1 MRLFIGTGTQG
12 FRPEG
17 YTTVD
22 ISPEHHPDIVADASD
37 LSMLASGSADE
48 LYASHVLEHF
58 PFPRALLVLA
68 EWARVIRLGGT
79 IRIAVPDMEIY
90 AHFLLNGHN
99 PFVAMTDIYGA
110 HWPHWGED
118 EPQAHHFGY
127 TRRMLTQ
134 ILAVMGFKDFDF
146 WRSHL
151 PEAANTWTHG
161 ENQERVGVSLNLSG
175 IKNSGP
181 LLDITTLCQRLR
193 NQKTT
198 ESFMVTVRQSLI
210 GQEQLTGLDEIDA
223 VLFQK
228 LNFKYLEAQHL
239 AEFYETKYKELLARP
254 PGDAGFTERG
264 GSSARNSET
273 PATAWHNRFRRWL
286 TFGRSRRT

>member
-1 MRLFIGTGTQG
+1 MRLFIGTGTQR
-12 FRPEG
+12 FHPEG

-58 PFPRALLVLA
+58 SFPRALLVLA
-68 EWARVIRLGGT
+68 EWARVIRLGG
-79 IRIAVPDMEIY
+79 IIKIAVPDMEIY

-127 TRRMLTQ
+127 TRRMLAQ

-146 WRSHL
+146 WRSQM
-151 PEAANTWTHG
+151 PEAANTWAHG
-161 ENQERVGVSLNLSG
+161 ENQERLGISLNLSG
-175 IKNSGP
+175 IKNSEP
-181 LLDITTLCQRLR
+181 LLDITALCQRLR
-193 NQKTT
+193 DQKTP

-210 GQEQLTGLDEIDA
+210 GREQLAGLDEIDA

-239 AEFYETKYKELLARP
+239 AEFYETKYNELLARSA
-254 PGDAGFTERG
+254 GDEGSTERRDSA
-264 GSSARNSET
+264 GSSET
-273 PATAWHNRFRRWL
+273 LATAWQNRFRRWL
-286 TFGRSRRT
+286 AFRRSRRT